1 MMVGMTRLAGW
12 VLGAALFGA
21 GAPASAQTSQMFR
34 SAEVVAGRPARLG
47 VVSNLTR
54 DCKLG
59 PLAEVRVVTPPKN
72 GTLEVRDAKQK
83 TPEKAR
89 CPNLETSVKAIF
101 YQAPARYRGDDQVVF
116 EIKNADGQ
124 LRSVTV
130 KITVA
135 ERPKDGAKAEG
146 QDL

>member
-1 MMVGMTRLAGW
+1 MTACNARFAAWFLAAAAM
-12 VLGAALFGA
+12 GAA
-21 GAPASAQTSQMFR
+21 APASAQTSQMFR
-34 SAEVVAGRPARLG
+34 SAEVVAGKPARLG
-47 VVSNLTR
+47 FVTNVTK

-59 PLAEVRVVTPPKN
+59 PAAEVRVVTPPKN

-83 TPEKAR
+83 TSDKAR

-130 KITVA
+130 KINVA
-135 ERPKDGAKAEG
+135 ERAKEGAKPEG